1 MRRVSIRGGVLL
13 AVIALCAPLAST
25 PSRAQQIGEALAA
38 KLTLDQ
44 QRAYVLYL
52 RARAAFDRELQ
63 AYWDD
68 VEAKREQRRG
78 KRASRQPFVAGD
90 YVATQ
95 PPKYQGPSLPP
106 DVAKIVTQVK
116 PPPPDEPRAV
126 VADFLKA
133 ALTHYGFRPTPTKEA
148 EFKRRY
154 AAEALSL
161 GLSKEQVV
169 RVYALETGGRGTY
182 DMQAGIDPET
192 GKGKAISSALGYAQL
207 LSANSVGEL
216 VKHGDAFIQ
225 RLNRMA
231 AAPGTPKVRAA
242 ALRAKA
248 QALRRMLVT
257 ARRVPNAWSAHVAL
271 ARTPKGF
278 GIHAINLDADIGPWL
293 QVIKLK
299 GLREIAEKAG
309 RGNLSGAEIELMNLA
324 GPATGLEM
332 MEPVARNMPTT
343 NFFSRK
349 GYYRNT
355 IVREKTAAQLLAAL
369 DERMEIHLKKPG
381 SIEFARAFD
390 SLRSKRGA
398 LASQ

>member
-1 MRRVSIRGGVLL
+1 
-13 AVIALCAPLAST
+13 
-25 PSRAQQIGEALAA
+25 
-38 KLTLDQ
+38 
-44 QRAYVLYL
+44 
-52 RARAAFDRELQ
+52 
-63 AYWDD
+63 
-68 VEAKREQRRG
+68 
-78 KRASRQPFVAGD
+78 
-90 YVATQ
+90 
-95 PPKYQGPSLPP
+95 
-106 DVAKIVTQVK
+106 
-116 PPPPDEPRAV
+116 
-126 VADFLKA
+126 
-133 ALTHYGFRPTPTKEA
+133 
-148 EFKRRY
+148 
-154 AAEALSL
+154 
-161 GLSKEQVV
+161 
-169 RVYALETGGRGTY
+169 
-182 DMQAGIDPET
+182 
-192 GKGKAISSALGYAQL
+192 
-207 LSANSVGEL
+207 
-216 VKHGDAFIQ
+216 
-225 RLNRMA
+225 
-231 AAPGTPKVRAA
+231 
-242 ALRAKA
+242 
-248 QALRRMLVT
+248 MLVT